1 MPEPYNNPT
10 DQASSNASAAFT
22 ASTASTAALAI
33 VPPPSQED
41 TKVFPFCCRFHSV
54 NNARKSQQ
62 SLRDAVCAF
71 TYNRTTQPAS
81 LSVTA
86 PETATAQISSLSS
99 LTPRPA
105 SPQTTTYA
113 FRFSSAS
120 SGWEL
125 TYQRMKNQIFEFY
138 KTNDLIIS

>member
-1 MPEPYNNPT
+1 MPEPNNNPT
-10 DQASSNASAAFT
+10 DQASSNASAAST
-22 ASTASTAALAI
+22 ASTASATALAI

-41 TKVFPFCCRFHSV
+41 TKAFPFCCRFHSV
-54 NNARKSQQ
+54 NNARKSH
-62 SLRDAVCAF
+62 
-71 TYNRTTQPAS
+71 PAS

-120 SGWEL
+120 SGWDL

-138 KTNDLIIS
+138 KTNDLIIT